1 MKTSTPENGFIVTLN
16 AEQKQLF
23 KIAEKYGWNRQ
34 KLLDNAQKE
43 IEKAGLGISKDTLR
57 KRFDR
62 LSERYNT
69 FNAALEKDDDAP
81 VPQYP
86 QDKDDPVEDRK
97 ESEITYL
104 RKQLNSVRNEN
115 NKLRVRSYVATEVVE
130 SLRAEIAE
138 VEYDKFY
145 INVKKPNDGNN
156 HLVLPISD
164 AHYGEV
170 VVGANVHNVNEYN
183 PDISKQRHITDIRR
197 QYSRIL
203 VRAMGNATT
212 WSPILP
218 SGRKYL
224 SRKPLAVSIRFIAVS
239 ITDKSSLRVASSLN
253 FSMNF

>member
-97 ESEITYL
+97 ESEPG
-104 RKQLNSVRNEN
+104 
-115 NKLRVRSYVATEVVE
+115 RS
-130 SLRAEIAE
+130 
-138 VEYDKFY
+138 
-145 INVKKPNDGNN
+145 
-156 HLVLPISD
+156 
-164 AHYGEV
+164 
-170 VVGANVHNVNEYN
+170 
-183 PDISKQRHITDIRR
+183 
-197 QYSRIL
+197 
-203 VRAMGNATT
+203 
-212 WSPILP
+212 
-218 SGRKYL
+218 
-224 SRKPLAVSIRFIAVS
+224 
-239 ITDKSSLRVASSLN
+239 
-253 FSMNF
+253 